1 MKNITLQ
8 KGAKTALV
16 LLFFVSMF
24 NYLDRY
30 VLAILQEAIKEEMQL
45 TDTQLGWIQT
55 AFTYSYVFLAIPF
68 ARLADRYSRK
78 GTISVAVGI
87 WSFMTALCGLAQG
100 FWQLAVARV
109 MVGVGE
115 AGATP
120 PAHSMIADY
129 FPSKYRAKALAI
141 YSIGTPIGLM
151 IGFIA
156 AGWIAENY
164 GWRVAFLSLG
174 IPGLLLAIAFYFGVK
189 EPVRGASDSHIVD
202 DALEVPPLGQT
213 IKTLI
218 NIPAYRY
225 ITLGTAMYV
234 VLYLAALSWLPSY
247 FSRTFDISGSQLGL
261 VLAMSLGLS
270 QLIGMLSSGVIT
282 DKFVKRSA
290 RWYGLIPAIAMLV
303 STPLFFIIFGT
314 SHPVISSIAIFFAF
328 LIGIFQGP
336 ATFAAIQYL
345 APLLSAERL
354 GLFLRGG

>member
-202 DALEVPPLGQT
+202 DALEVPP
-213 IKTLI
+213 
-218 NIPAYRY
+218 
-225 ITLGTAMYV
+225 
-234 VLYLAALSWLPSY
+234 
-247 FSRTFDISGSQLGL
+247 
-261 VLAMSLGLS
+261 
-270 QLIGMLSSGVIT
+270 
-282 DKFVKRSA
+282 
-290 RWYGLIPAIAMLV
+290 
-303 STPLFFIIFGT
+303 
-314 SHPVISSIAIFFAF
+314 
-328 LIGIFQGP
+328 
-336 ATFAAIQYL
+336 
-345 APLLSAERL
+345 
-354 GLFLRGG
+354 